1 MLLTTRS
8 EGVAPVGERPEPLF
22 EGDNGPDPD
31 DVSGDPGEFDEDAV
45 ADPEREDEGL
55 HELNFN

>member
-1 MLLTTRS
+1 M
-8 EGVAPVGERPEPLF
+8 GERPEPLF